1 MHVYIFLIWK
11 FFEQRLIRRTG
22 DPAFLIFFIKKED
35 DNTITITMYTTYF
48 WETPQNIIFLSE
60 KIVLLPPA
68 IYMGFVREMNTYL
81 R

>member
-1 MHVYIFLIWK
+1 MYIFFW
-11 FFEQRLIRRTG
+11 FES
-22 DPAFLIFFIKKED
+22 FLSKDLSGGQVIQPFWFFFIKKED

-60 KIVLLPPA
+60 KIFLLPPA
-68 IYMGFVREMNTYL
+68 IYMGFLREMNTYL